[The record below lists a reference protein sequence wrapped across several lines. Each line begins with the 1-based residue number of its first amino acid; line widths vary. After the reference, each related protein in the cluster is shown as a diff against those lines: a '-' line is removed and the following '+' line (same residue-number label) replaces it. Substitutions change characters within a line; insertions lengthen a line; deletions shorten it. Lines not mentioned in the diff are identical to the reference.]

1 MDDNPILQESNKIQ
15 SKLQLLSAFFEDE
28 IIYKI
33 YLRTQVIHRLYETN
47 PELDINK
54 LELFHVQFTA
64 AVIDLLKKIKKIN
77 ERNTSLLF
85 EEIRL
90 NKDLILSIQD
100 SDFAEHDYDN
110 DKQRQ
115 ALKINTSLRRLYQ
128 VLSDESQ
135 EYPFVKGINA
145 FSVRYGQDYFFEITA
160 DLLAA
165 LTAYEPNEVYTN
177 ASSIIE
183 RKLMGKLCKHDFRT
197 EFYCGLKTG
206 NLAVEVYKFMDE
218 PIWFIFYP
226 SRNMFLLCDID
237 LLKDINH
244 NTEVT
249 RNTRI
254 IQELLDKNDQL
265 QSSASI
271 IRVNIPGEVKAL
283 LAENYKKISDIN
295 FLQNIAGFDA
305 QANILKAMLNTD
317 MI

>member
-1 MDDNPILQESNKIQ
+1 MDDNPILRESNKLL
-15 SKLQLLSAFFEDE
+15 SKLQLLAAFFEDE
-28 IIYKI
+28 IVYKI

-54 LELFHVQFTA
+54 LEIFHVQFTA

-77 ERNTSLLF
+77 ERNTTLLF

-90 NKDLILSIQD
+90 NNDLIRSIKD
-100 SDFAEHDYDN
+100 SDFAEPDFDN

-115 ALKINTSLRRLYQ
+115 ALRINTSLRKLYQ
-128 VLSDESQ
+128 VLSDNSQ
-135 EYPFVKGINA
+135 EYPFAKNINA
-145 FSVRYGQDYFFEITA
+145 FSARYAQDYFFDIPA
-160 DLLAA
+160 DLLAT
-165 LTAYEPNEVYTN
+165 LTTYEAVEVYTN
-177 ASSIIE
+177 SSAIIE
-183 RKLMGKLCKHDFRT
+183 KKLMGKLCKRDFRT

-206 NLAVEVYKFMDE
+206 TLAIEVYKFMDE
-218 PIWFIFYP
+218 AVYYLFYP
-226 SRNMFLLCDID
+226 SRNLLLFCDHALI
-237 LLKDINH
+237 KDVNPS
-244 NTEVT
+244 TEVT

-271 IRVNIPGEVKAL
+271 TKVHIPTEVRNL

-305 QANILKAMLNTD
+305 QANILKTMLNTD

>member
-1 MDDNPILQESNKIQ
+1 MDDNPILRESNILL

-28 IIYKI
+28 IVYKI

-54 LELFHVQFTA
+54 LELFHVQFTQ

-77 ERNTSLLF
+77 ERSTSLLF

-90 NKDLILSIQD
+90 NKDLILSIKD
-100 SDFAEHDYDN
+100 SDFAEPDFDN

-115 ALKINTSLRRLYQ
+115 ALKINTSLRKLYQ
-128 VLSDESQ
+128 VLSDGLQ
-135 EYPFVKGINA
+135 EYPFAKNINA
-145 FSVRYGQDYFFEITA
+145 FSARYAQDYFFDISA
-160 DLLAA
+160 DVLAK
-165 LTAYEPNEVYTN
+165 LSEYQTNEVYTN
-177 ASSIIE
+177 ATTIIE
-183 RKLMGKLCKHDFRT
+183 KKLMGKLCKHDFRT

-206 NLAVEVYKFMDE
+206 NLAIEVYKIIDE
-218 PIWFIFYP
+218 AIYYIFYP
-226 SRNMFLLCDID
+226 LRNLLLMCDIS
-237 LLKDINH
+237 LLENINKS
-244 NTEVT
+244 TEVT

-265 QSSASI
+265 QSSAALTRI
-271 IRVNIPGEVKAL
+271 NIPDEVRTL

-305 QANILKAMLNTD
+305 QANILKSMLNTD
-317 MI
+317 II

>member
-1 MDDNPILQESNKIQ
+1 MDENPILRESNQ
-15 SKLQLLSAFFEDE
+15 YLSKLHLLSAFFEDE
-28 IIYKI
+28 IVYKI

-64 AVIDLLKKIKKIN
+64 AVIDLLKKIKKVN
-77 ERNTSLLF
+77 ERNSSLLF
-85 EEIRL
+85 EEIYL
-90 NKDLILSIQD
+90 NKELIKSIKD
-100 SDFAEHDYDN
+100 SDFAEPDFDN

-115 ALKINTSLRRLYQ
+115 ALRINTSLRKLYE
-128 VLSDESQ
+128 VLSADSQ
-135 EYPFVKGINA
+135 EYPLAKNINA
-145 FSVRYGQDYFFEITA
+145 FSGRYAQDYFFDISS
-160 DLLAA
+160 DLLAQ
-165 LTAYEPNEVYTN
+165 LTEYQPNEVYTN
-177 ASSIIE
+177 ASAIIE

-206 NLAVEVYKFMDE
+206 NLAIEIYKFMDE
-218 PIWFIFYP
+218 AAWYMFYP
-226 SRNMFLLCDID
+226 SRNMFLFCDID
-237 LLKDINH
+237 LLKNINH
-244 NTEVT
+244 STEVT

-265 QSSASI
+265 QSSASL
-271 IRVNIPGEVKAL
+271 IRVNIPHEVKTL